1 VSIDNVSSNFSG
13 IVISMSPMDGIPYK
27 WSLAAGFWQLAKPI
41 RATFKKSQRPAARG
55 QSPVAGNSG

>member
-1 VSIDNVSSNFSG
+1 
-13 IVISMSPMDGIPYK
+13 MSPMDGIPYK